1 MKPPEIQPPQGDVV
15 HQSNALYRNGLDLR
29 PIHRHN
35 GNTVHTDNLTSSTRV
50 SGDAKRNGVTDMFAR
65 PIGGTVTSVT
75 QSRFDSRRGSALKM
89 MLVFIL
95 GLMGAFAAAPA
106 IADTTG
112 EEYDFRIAGNVK
124 NEGEPLADVR
134 IEVSNDSYNAEVVT
148 DAEGKWAIGVPEG
161 GIYNVTL
168 DESTLPEGIAVL
180 EGGATQTVEIGPSGS
195 VVKNFFIGEGERQV
209 VTLGDQIVQ
218 RLIYGINFGLMLGLA
233 SIGLSLIYGTTGL
246 SNFSHAELV
255 TFGALMALAFGVVLA
270 LPLWIALPLA
280 LVASAGL
287 GWAQDA
293 GLWRPLRKRGLGLVQ
308 LMIVS
313 IGLSL
318 AVRYLFQFFVGGGTT
333 QLPGSGG
340 DKIPLFGAVALS
352 VVDLWSMGISLVV
365 IVLFALWL
373 LYSKTGK
380 ATRAISDN
388 SALAAASG
396 IDVDRVVRI
405 VWILAS
411 VLAGLAGILWAY
423 FRPGIKWDMGEK
435 ILLLMF
441 AAVVLGGLGTAFGA
455 LLGALIVGILVETSA
470 LVIPSDLK
478 YVGALV
484 LLIAILLVR
493 PQGILGRKERIG

>member
-1 MKPPEIQPPQGDVV
+1 MTTANQVQGDLRHRSLIRVV
-15 HQSNALYRNGLDLR
+15 LVVLLGFMGVFVASPAL
-29 PIHRHN
+29 
-35 GNTVHTDNLTSSTRV
+35 
-50 SGDAKRNGVTDMFAR
+50 
-65 PIGGTVTSVT
+65 
-75 QSRFDSRRGSALKM
+75 
-89 MLVFIL
+89 
-95 GLMGAFAAAPA
+95 
-106 IADTTG
+106 ADTVG
-112 EEYDFRIAGNVK
+112 DEYDYRIAGNVK

-134 IEVSNDSYNAEVVT
+134 IVVSGEGYSAEVVT
-148 DAEGKWAIGVPEG
+148 DAEGRWAIGVPERA
-161 GIYNVTL
+161 IYDVTL
-168 DESTLPEGIAVL
+168 DESTLPDGIAVL
-180 EGGATQTVEIGPSGS
+180 EGGAIQSVEIGPSGS
-195 VVKNFFIGEGERQV
+195 VVKNFFIGEGERIV
-209 VTLGDQIVQ
+209 VSLFDQIVQ

-233 SIGLSLIYGTTGL
+233 AIGLSLVYGTTGL

-270 LPLWIALPLA
+270 LPLWVAFPLA
-280 LVASAGL
+280 LAASAGL

-293 GLWRPLRKRGLGLVQ
+293 GIWRPLRRRGLGLVQ

-318 AVRYLFQFFVGGGTT
+318 AVRYVFQFFVGGGTT
-333 QLPGSGG
+333 QLPGSGAT
-340 DKIPLFGAVALS
+340 KIPLFGAVALS
-352 VVDLWSMGISLVV
+352 VVDLASMAISLVV

-373 LYSKTGK
+373 IYSQTGK

-388 SALAAASG
+388 AALAAASG

-411 VLAGLAGILWAY
+411 MLAGLAGILWAY

-470 LVIPSDLK
+470 LIIPSDLK
-478 YVGALV
+478 YVGALA
-484 LLIAILLVR
+484 LLIIILLVR
-493 PQGILGRKERIG
+493 PQGLLGRKERIG